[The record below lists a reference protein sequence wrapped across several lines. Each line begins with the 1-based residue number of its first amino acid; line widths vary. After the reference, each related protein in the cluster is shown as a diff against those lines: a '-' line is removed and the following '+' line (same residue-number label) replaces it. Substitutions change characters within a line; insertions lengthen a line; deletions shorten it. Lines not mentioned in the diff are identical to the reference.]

1 MTAIHKPFSL
11 VYDLE
16 TTRPG
21 EQTFAEPDPIGDE
34 FARRLRDVGRAGR
47 LRILL
52 YSATFGALE
61 CARVCEHDLHQPERA
76 VAYQRAADFYSRLFE
91 KVCRIE
97 ARARGEAAE

>member
-34 FARRLRDVGRAGR
+34 FARRLRDVERAGR
-47 LRILL
+47 LRNLL
-52 YSATFGALE
+52 VSAEFGALE
-61 CARVCEHDLHQPERA
+61 SARFRLYTTRDLPAAERHVRAANFYRFLYRKVVRLQARV
-76 VAYQRAADFYSRLFE
+76 
-91 KVCRIE
+91 
-97 ARARGEAAE
+97 RGEAV